1 MTRYTLLNPLTGN
14 TLTAAACELTHHLRV
29 NHILLHAGKHIGII
43 THRDVVSFCRWCA
56 EKTLAQRQAVP
67 PEVYVALAL
76 VDKWLIDPGSVS
88 SEELSAAGEAAW
100 DVATDTETARVAW
113 ATAVATDAETHDA
126 AGSAAWAANSAGV
139 PFEAQAQWLVKYLK
153 PAQ

>member
-43 THRDVVSFCRWCA
+43 THRDVVSFCRWCV
-56 EKTLAQRQAVP
+56 EKTHAQCHTRP
-67 PEVYVALAL
+67 LEVYAALGL

-88 SEELSAAGEAAW
+88 SEELKQAAAAAYAACPGDVAARAAWAASSAAGAA
-100 DVATDTETARVAW
+100 DV
-113 ATAVATDAETHDA
+113 

-139 PFEAQAQWLVKYLK
+139 PFEAQAQWLVEYLK